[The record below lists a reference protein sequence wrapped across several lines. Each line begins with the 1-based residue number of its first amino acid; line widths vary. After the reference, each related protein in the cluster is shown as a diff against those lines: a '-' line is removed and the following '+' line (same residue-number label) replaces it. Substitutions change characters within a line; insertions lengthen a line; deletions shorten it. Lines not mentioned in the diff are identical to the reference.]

1 MKKRCRIMKK
11 LTVVIMS
18 ICLLALL
25 SSGAYAADIAPAP
38 KDAELEAG
46 DWTTLARRYP
56 MSYLASGGEV
66 PEAPSPEI
74 LANWW
79 DTLGDE
85 TLTRLINLSLE
96 NNRDLISARAKF
108 RESRA
113 ALGISKSAVLPWLDS
128 SNTLTRSKTGKN
140 GSSTGNEIGPVDFY
154 SLGIDASWEIDIFG
168 GQAQKIKARKADLQA
183 EYGALHNAWVT
194 LSSEVALNYAS
205 FRTLQKRLLVAENNL
220 ALQMET
226 VELLQSQYDS
236 GLKDGLALSQA
247 KYTMEQTRSTV
258 PPLRTNIEETMN
270 RLAILVGQVPGSLEE
285 MLGEYSPLPKPEAT
299 DLVGIPA
306 NSLRQRPDIY
316 SAERRLAAQIAS
328 KEAAQRD
335 LWPKF
340 YLFGSI
346 GLESFTTGGLSIP
359 DGVSYGFGPSIS
371 WPIFHGGAIR
381 NNIKVQTAKQEQ
393 MLAAYEQT
401 VLNAVAEVR
410 NALTSETQ
418 ERERNQSLQR
428 GVDAARTAHEIAED
442 KYKNGLTDFNN
453 VIGAQRALLTFEEQY
468 AISEGQMLSNIV
480 RVFKVLGGG
489 WAPLTEGD
497 LSQPVEVHAAK
508 ARETRI
514 SSESQRYLEQIRQEL
529 KSTGEM

>member
-1 MKKRCRIMKK
+1 V
-11 LTVVIMS
+11 L
-18 ICLLALL
+18 
-25 SSGAYAADIAPAP
+25 
-38 KDAELEAG
+38 
-46 DWTTLARRYP
+46 
-56 MSYLASGGEV
+56 
-66 PEAPSPEI
+66 
-74 LANWW
+74 
-79 DTLGDE
+79 
-85 TLTRLINLSLE
+85 
-96 NNRDLISARAKF
+96 
-108 RESRA
+108 
-113 ALGISKSAVLPWLDS
+113 SKSAVLPWLDS

-140 GSSTGNEIGPVDFY
+140 GSATGNEIGPVEFY
-154 SLGIDASWEIDIFG
+154 SLGIDASWESDIFG

-258 PPLRTNIEETMN
+258 PPLRTSIEETMN

-393 MLAAYEQT
+393 MLAAYADR
-401 VLNAVAEVR
+401 AVR
-410 NALTSETQ
+410 
-418 ERERNQSLQR
+418 RR
-428 GVDAARTAHEIAED
+428 GSSQCPDFGNTGARA
-442 KYKNGLTDFNN
+442 
-453 VIGAQRALLTFEEQY
+453 
-468 AISEGQMLSNIV
+468 
-480 RVFKVLGGG
+480 
-489 WAPLTEGD
+489 
-497 LSQPVEVHAAK
+497 QPVAP
-508 ARETRI
+508 ARRGCGANCT
-514 SSESQRYLEQIRQEL
+514 
-529 KSTGEM
+529 